1 MIKIGITGEMGSGKT
16 FCSKIFGQLG
26 VPIFYSDD
34 VSKAIVNTNQQLKK
48 EICQEFGNIYDEEGI
63 VIPKL
68 LRDIVFVPGGE
79 PKLKILNEIIHP
91 YVFNEFELFCYENS
105 RSKYIIAESA
115 LIYESN
121 MRSFVD
127 KVIYVCVD
135 EQTRIKRTFERS
147 GFTEQEYKQRMKS
160 QINQETKK
168 KLSDFTIDNN
178 EGDNLNEQVL
188 IIHNHYLL
196 CKIVII
202 LRIYPYFF
210 TYFCII

>member
-1 MIKIGITGEMGSGKT
+1 MIKIGVTGEMGSGKT
-16 FCSKIFGQLG
+16 YCSRIFGQLG

-34 VSKAIVNTNQQLKK
+34 ISKKIVNTNQNLKK
-48 EICQEFGNIYDEEGI
+48 EISKEFGNIYDEDGI
-63 VIPKL
+63 IISKL

-79 PKLKILNEIIHP
+79 PELKRLNEIIHP

-105 RSKYIIAESA
+105 RHKYVLAESA

-147 GFTEQEYKQRMKS
+147 GYTEQEYKQRMKT
-160 QINQETKK
+160 QINPETKK
-168 KLSDFTIDNN
+168 KLSDFIIYNN
-178 EGDNLNEQVL
+178 DGDNLNEQIL
-188 IIHNHYLL
+188 NIHNH
-196 CKIVII
+196 
-202 LRIYPYFF
+202 F
-210 TYFCII
+210 TY

>member
-1 MIKIGITGEMGSGKT
+1 MGSGKT

-34 VSKAIVNTNQQLKK
+34 ISKSIVNSNQELKK
-48 EICQEFGNIYDEEGI
+48 EISNEFGNIYDEEGI
-63 VIPKL
+63 IIPKL

-79 PKLKILNEIIHP
+79 PRLKRLNEIIHP
-91 YVFNEFELFCYENS
+91 YVFNEFELFCSENS
-105 RSKYIIAESA
+105 RCKYVLAESA

-147 GFTEQEYKQRMKS
+147 GYTEQEYKQRMKT
-160 QINQETKK
+160 QINSETKK
-168 KLSDFTIDNN
+168 KLSDFIIYNN
-178 EGDNLNEQVL
+178 EGDNLNEQIL
-188 IIHNHYLL
+188 NIHNHFVYS
-196 CKIVII
+196 
-202 LRIYPYFF
+202 
-210 TYFCII
+210 

>member
-16 FCSKIFGQLG
+16 YCSKIFGQLG
-26 VPIFYSDD
+26 IPIFYSDD
-34 VSKAIVNTNQQLKK
+34 ISKKIVNTNQELKK
-48 EICQEFGNIYDEEGI
+48 EICIEFGNIYDEDGI
-63 VIPKL
+63 IIPKL

-79 PKLKILNEIIHP
+79 LRLKRLNEIIHP

-105 RSKYIIAESA
+105 RHKYVLAESA

-147 GFTEQEYKQRMKS
+147 GYIEQEYKQRMKS
-160 QINQETKK
+160 QINPETKK
-168 KLSDFTIDNN
+168 KLSDFIIYNN
-178 EGDNLNEQVL
+178 EGDNLNEQIL
-188 IIHNHYLL
+188 NIHNHFVYS
-196 CKIVII
+196 
-202 LRIYPYFF
+202 
-210 TYFCII
+210 

>member
-16 FCSKIFGQLG
+16 YCSKIFGQLG
-26 VPIFYSDD
+26 IPIFYSDD
-34 VSKAIVNTNQQLKK
+34 ISKKIVNSNQELKK
-48 EICQEFGNIYDEEGI
+48 EICIEFGNIYDEDGI

-79 PKLKILNEIIHP
+79 VRLKRLNEIIHP
-91 YVFNEFELFCYENS
+91 YVFNEFELFCNENS
-105 RSKYIIAESA
+105 KCKYVLAESA

-147 GFTEQEYKQRMKS
+147 GYTEQEYKQRMKT
-160 QINQETKK
+160 QINSETKK
-168 KLSDFTIDNN
+168 KLSDFIIYNN
-178 EGDNLNEQVL
+178 DGDNLNEQIL
-188 IIHNHYLL
+188 NIHNHFVYS
-196 CKIVII
+196 
-202 LRIYPYFF
+202 
-210 TYFCII
+210 

>member
-16 FCSKIFGQLG
+16 YCSKIFGQLG

-34 VSKAIVNTNQQLKK
+34 ISRKLVNTDQGLKL
-48 EICQEFGNIYDEEGI
+48 EISKEFGNIYDEDGM

-79 PKLKILNEIIHP
+79 PKLKRLNEIIHP

-168 KLSDFTIDNN
+168 KLSDFTIYNN

-188 IIHNHYLL
+188 IIHNHLVYS
-196 CKIVII
+196 
-202 LRIYPYFF
+202 
-210 TYFCII
+210 

>member
-135 EQTRIKRTFERS
+135 EETRIKRTFERS

-168 KLSDFTIDNN
+168 KLSDFTIYNN

-188 IIHNHYLL
+188 IIHNHLVYS
-196 CKIVII
+196 
-202 LRIYPYFF
+202 
-210 TYFCII
+210 